1 MNSLLG
7 RFLRYVRIDTR
18 ADEAGQATPSSPG
31 QWALARLLAEELTAL
46 GLHDV
51 RVGGHAYVTARL
63 EATPGATGP
72 AMAFLAHLD
81 TACEAPGAAQPRVI
95 KDYDGGDIRLD
106 TGLLLSPRQFPALA
120 GQAGKTLIVAGG
132 DTLLGADDK
141 AGIAIIMTALE
152 RLCRG
157 GTPHGP
163 VLVAFVPDEEIG
175 HGAELLDLD
184 AFGAAFAYTVD
195 GTGLGTL
202 EWETFNAARAE
213 IGIKGVSIHPG
224 YAKDRMI
231 NAILV
236 AQAVL
241 DALPADETPAT
252 TSGREGFFHV
262 LHCSGEVDAAHLS
275 ILVRDHDARAF
286 AARKARLQAIVD
298 ECNRRWSLPDG
309 QPAVVLEL
317 RDQYRNMGEYLAR
330 VPHVVDTALRAM
342 RDCGLTP
349 QVSPV
354 RGGTDGARLSARGLS
369 CPNLFCGGRN
379 CHGPYEYAVLEDM
392 EQAVRVLIRLAE
404 LYAHGVP
411 AA

>member
-1 MNSLLG
+1 MNRLRE

-18 ADEAGQATPSSPG
+18 ADEEGQATPSSPG
-31 QWALARLLAEELTAL
+31 QWTLARLLAGELEAL

-51 RVGGHAYVTARL
+51 RVDDHAYVTARL

-81 TACEAPGAAQPRVI
+81 TACEAPGAARPRVI
-95 KDYDGGDIRLD
+95 EGYDGGDITLD
-106 TGLLLSPRQFPALA
+106 AGLLLSPRQFPDLA
-120 GQAGKTLIVAGG
+120 AQAGKTLVVSGG

-141 AGIAIIMTALE
+141 AGIAVIMTALE
-152 RLCRG
+152 RLIEG
-157 GTPHGP
+157 AAPHGP

-184 AFGAAFAYTVD
+184 AFGADFAYTVD

-213 IGIKGVSIHPG
+213 IRIEGVSIHPG

-236 AQAVL
+236 AQAIM

-252 TSGREGFFHV
+252 TSGRQGYFHV
-262 LHCSGEVDAAHLS
+262 LHCSGEVDAARLS
-275 ILVRDHDARAF
+275 VLIRDHDARTF

-298 ECNRRWSLPDG
+298 DCNRRWTLPDG
-309 QPAVVLEL
+309 RPAVSLEL

-330 VPHVVDTALRAM
+330 VPHVVDTALRAL
-342 RDCGLTP
+342 RECGLEP
-349 QVSPV
+349 KVSPV
-354 RGGTDGARLSARGLS
+354 RGGTDGARLSARGLP
-369 CPNLFCGGRN
+369 CPNLFCGGQN

-404 LYAHGVP
+404 LYARGVP
-411 AA
+411 A